1 MDEAFKEIVE
11 KLNILD
17 CIEIVPAKKIER
29 ASYNDVVNILSSIPG
44 NVVFTA
50 QDIENLLLGSAEM
63 KEIECTDISR
73 LKKKI
78 KHCQNPLERRFLE
91 RQLNKAYKKRKQKE
105 ILKQET

>member
-11 KLNILD
+11 KLKVLD
-17 CIEIVPAKKIER
+17 CIEIVPVKKIER
-29 ASYNDVVNILSSIPG
+29 ASHNDVVKILSSIPG
-44 NVVFTA
+44 DVVFTA

-78 KHCQNPLERRFLE
+78 KHCKNPLERRFLE
-91 RQLNKAYKKRKQKE
+91 RQLNKVYKKRKQKNG
-105 ILKQET
+105 